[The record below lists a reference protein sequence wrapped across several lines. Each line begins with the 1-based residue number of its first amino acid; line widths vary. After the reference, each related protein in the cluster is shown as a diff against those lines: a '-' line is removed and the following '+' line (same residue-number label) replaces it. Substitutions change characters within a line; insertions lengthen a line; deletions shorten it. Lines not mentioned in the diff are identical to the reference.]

1 MAFSVVEEKNKRL
14 RDKTVR
20 SLEKS
25 EEEGNGVRS
34 RVEEG
39 ERVLQH
45 YDTESIESRNRP

>member
-1 MAFSVVEEKNKRL
+1 MVEEKNKRL

-39 ERVLQH
+39 REGATTLRH
-45 YDTESIESRNRP
+45 